1 MSDNFGENITI
12 VRQGEKS
19 VQDLI
24 NENYILITDYST
36 VAFDFAY
43 SNKPVIFY
51 QFDYD
56 EFYSKHYN
64 EGPINHK
71 KDLFGMQAENL
82 DYILDLLDSKIS
94 PNLNNRKKYILDS
107 NNHCNKIFRTINE

>member
-1 MSDNFGENITI
+1 M
-12 VRQGEKS
+12 
-19 VQDLI
+19 I

-71 KDLFGMQAENL
+71 KDLFGKRVESL
-82 DYILDLLDSKIS
+82 DEILNILDNKIKINMYNS
-94 PNLNNRKKYILDS
+94 KKYILDLK
-107 NNHCNKIFRTINE
+107 NHCNNVYNILNKREEE